1 MGQVQVG
8 AAIEA
13 SFRFIGEAW
22 SRAWGIMLIAV
33 WFSATLEAIQ
43 LLRPEWGLVSFF
55 GLIVTLFLS
64 AAATGALYRLRFAE
78 DHPGDGAYAAHAAG
92 LQWGGLEWRVLGASL
107 LIGVIIAVIFVV
119 ALIIWGVALG
129 VTLSGDTEA
138 MQAIETGSQSEKMA
152 ALGRI
157 MLGPG
162 GLVSALILIPTIGGL
177 IYLSARL
184 AVFAPMAAE
193 TRAFDF
199 GRAWTLTKGAVLA
212 LIVGAVVI
220 YLVLAVVGAVVGGL
234 AGFASSVTG
243 QAGAGR
249 VWGGI
254 ASHAIAQA
262 LSTPLFAGLALYIY
276 RTQRGDPGVAATFS

>member
-1 MGQVQVG
+1 MGQVQLG
-8 AAIEA
+8 AAIGA

-33 WFSATLEAIQ
+33 WFTATLEAIQ
-43 LLRPEWGLVSFF
+43 LLKPEWGLVSFL
-55 GLIVTLFLS
+55 GVIVTLFLS

-78 DHPGDGAYAAHAAG
+78 DHPGDGAYVAHAAG

-107 LIGVIIAVIFVV
+107 LVGIIIGVILVV

-129 VTLSGDTEA
+129 ITLSGDPEA
-138 MQAIETGSQSEKMA
+138 LQAIENGSQTEKMA

-162 GLVSALILIPTIGGL
+162 ALVSALILIPSIGGV
-177 IYLSARL
+177 IYLAARL
-184 AVFAPMAAE
+184 AVFAPLAAE

-199 GRAWTLTKGAVLA
+199 GRAWALTKGAVLT
-212 LIVGAVVI
+212 LIVGAIVI
-220 YLVLAVVGAVVGGL
+220 YLALAVIDLVVGGL
-234 AGFASSVTG
+234 ANLLSGTTG
-243 QAGAGR
+243 QAGR

-254 ASHAIAQA
+254 ARQA
-262 LSTPLFAGLALYIY
+262 LGQALGTPLFAGLALYVY
-276 RTQRGDPGVAATFS
+276 RTQRGDAGVAATFS